1 MNQAKVFL
9 LMTGMMVFMVLV
21 GGAIG
26 GQEMAVWFFGIALVM
41 NVGMY
46 WFSDRMVL
54 RMYKAKVVS
63 PEDAPD
69 LYRMVD
75 ELRQRANLPMPTV
88 AIAPQ
93 AQPNAFATGRN
104 AQNGVVCV
112 TTGLLQLMDRREL
125 EGVIAHE
132 LAHIKHR
139 HMLVSTIAAAMA
151 GAIVMIARWGIFFG
165 GRDRNIIVA
174 LLLMILAPVAAM
186 IIKGAISRTNEFQ
199 ADRTGAEI
207 AGTPDGLANALAR
220 LEGYAERIPMDVNQA
235 GASLAIVNPLRG
247 GGAMASMARMF
258 STHPPTEDRI
268 RALRQL
274 RGGR

>member
-274 RGGR
+274 RAGR